1 MGEEVEGVRDVGVVG
16 GGSSSRRRS
25 SFGGG
30 VSVFDFVEE

>member
-16 GGSSSRRRS
+16 GGSSSRSRS